1 MKRIFIGKQGKYKIP
16 QGTEVNLIRC
26 YAKRKCVVE
35 YNGERIITMVTLLRK
50 SENATK
56 GRGRNT

>member
-1 MKRIFIGKQGKYKIP
+1 MKHIFIGKQGKYKIP
-16 QGTEVNLIRC
+16 KYAEVTLIRC

-50 SENATK
+50 
-56 GRGRNT
+56 GR

>member
-1 MKRIFIGKQGKYKIP
+1 MKRIFIGKEGKYKIP
-16 QGTEVNLIRC
+16 KGGEVMLIKC

-50 SENATK
+50 MK
-56 GRGRNT
+56 